1 MSTSRSKLRDPR
13 LIGVVLVLLCTVV
26 IVNVLT
32 FRPRQARHLQSV
44 PLTAGSLYLP
54 ADLET
59 VARRIGRGGST
70 EPPAARP
77 STNDSSAGQLTAALP
92 TRHTARPEA
101 RAELLVE
108 SSPLLA
114 ENWRDP
120 FERVAVT
127 TDDEDSGQDNG
138 DDSGEQ

>member
-1 MSTSRSKLRDPR
+1 MSTSQSKLRDPR
-13 LIGVVLVLLCTVV
+13 LIGIVLVLLCTVV

-32 FRPRQARHLQSV
+32 FRPRRPELSQSAL
-44 PLTAGSLYLP
+44 LTAGSLYLP

-77 STNDSSAGQLTAALP
+77 STNDSSAGQLRSALP
-92 TRHTARPEA
+92 TRGTARPEA
-101 RAELLVE
+101 RAELPVE
-108 SSPLLA
+108 SSPVLP

-120 FERVAVT
+120 FERITVT
-127 TDDEDSGQDNG
+127 SDGEDD
-138 DDSGEQ
+138 GEH

>member
-13 LIGVVLVLLCTVV
+13 LIGVVLVLLCAVV

-32 FRPRQARHLQSV
+32 FRPRRPELSQSAL
-44 PLTAGSLYLP
+44 LTAGSLYLP

-77 STNDSSAGQLTAALP
+77 SVNDSSAEQLTAAFP
-92 TRHTARPEA
+92 TRDTTRPEA
-101 RAELLVE
+101 RAELPVE
-108 SSPLLA
+108 NSPLPA
-114 ENWRDP
+114 DKWRDP
-120 FERVAVT
+120 FERVAVA
-127 TDDEDSGQDNG
+127 TDDEDG
-138 DDSGEQ
+138 GER